1 MNKTTNI
8 KAININKKQ
17 LFIPLLLFVHTTCV
31 MKTEQSARH
40 ALQLKTKRYI
50 NVVST
55 FLNSSFDC
63 FRHLVAVS
71 LFNVSFD
78 FENSISPGS
87 VLMLYREIETG
98 CCIVVDEHT
107 ASSGGG
113 HI

>member
-31 MKTEQSARH
+31 M
-40 ALQLKTKRYI
+40 KTKRYI